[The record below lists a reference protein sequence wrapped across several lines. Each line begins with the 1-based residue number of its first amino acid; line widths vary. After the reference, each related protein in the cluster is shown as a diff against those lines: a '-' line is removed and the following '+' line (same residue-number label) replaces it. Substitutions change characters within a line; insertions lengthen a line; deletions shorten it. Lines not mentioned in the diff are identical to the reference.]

1 MDTDDDNDGVSD
13 IEEISRGTDPKD
25 AIDDRKMAFLILKG
39 NLEPILPYRI
49 LIMMDS
55 LIMRRLS

>member
-25 AIDDRKMAFLILKG
+25 ADSDNDRLTDFEEGFIGTDPSKSIQTMT
-39 NLEPILPYRI
+39 
-49 LIMMDS
+49 D
-55 LIMRRLS
+55 